1 VPIAIQ
7 GGAEGLLFGATLAAI
22 AVGFTL
28 TFGVLDLANFAHGD
42 FVTIGMYF
50 AWWSFV
56 HFHVN
61 PLLAALLVIPLGFV
75 FGTALFFSGI
85 ERVQRS
91 SRILQMVLTLGVLMI
106 VENSLLLVFSGNYQ
120 VVYLPIASQ
129 HFRLIGLGLGVADVV
144 NALLALG
151 AVGVIWLF
159 LHRTAFGR
167 VIRACAQ
174 SDLGTRLV
182 QLPVRRA
189 QIVALSLSLSLA
201 MFAGCLLIQ
210 VQPVAPFV
218 GLDFTLIAF
227 LVAVVGGLGDIPGA
241 VVGSLFYGLISG
253 VLSALMNPSVAA
265 IVALG
270 TLIFVLAIA
279 PEGLTSLLRFARTRV
294 VR

>member
-50 AWWSFV
+50 GWGLFV
-56 HFHVN
+56 QLHVN
-61 PLLAALLVIPLGFV
+61 PLLAAALVVPLGFV
-75 FGTALFFSGI
+75 FGTVLFFAGI

-91 SRILQMVLTLGVLMI
+91 SRILQMVLTLGILLV
-106 VENSLLLVFSGNYQ
+106 VENVLLLVFSGNYQ
-120 VVYLPIASQ
+120 VVYLPIATQ
-129 HFRLIGLGLGVADVV
+129 HFRLLGLGIGVAAAV
-144 NALLALG
+144 NGLMALG
-151 AVGVIWLF
+151 AVALVWLF

-174 SDLGTRLV
+174 SELGTRLV
-182 QLPVRRA
+182 HLPVRKA

-210 VQPVAPFV
+210 VQPVAPFA
-218 GLDFTLIAF
+218 GLDFTLVAF

-241 VVGSLFYGLISG
+241 VIGSLFYGVISG
-253 VLSALMNPSVAA
+253 VLSSVMNPSVAA

-270 TLIFVLAIA
+270 MLILVLAIA
-279 PEGLTSLLRFARTRV
+279 PEGLPSLLRFARSNVAR
-294 VR
+294 

>member
-7 GGAEGLLFGATLAAI
+7 GGVEGLLFGATLAAI

-50 AWWSFV
+50 AWWLFV
-56 HFHVN
+56 HFNVN
-61 PLLAALLVIPLGFV
+61 PLLAALLVVPLGFA
-75 FGTALFFSGI
+75 FGIVLFFTGI

-91 SRILQMVLTLGVLMI
+91 SRILQMVLTLGILLI
-106 VENSLLLVFSGNYQ
+106 IENFLLLVFSGNYQ
-120 VVYLPIASQ
+120 VVYLPFATE
-129 HFRLIGLGLGVADVV
+129 HFRLLGLGLGVAAVV
-144 NALLALG
+144 NALLALA
-151 AVGVIWLF
+151 AVALVWLF
-159 LHRTAFGR
+159 LQRTAFGR

-182 QLPVRRA
+182 QLPVRKA

-210 VQPVAPFV
+210 VQPVAPFA

-227 LVAVVGGLGDIPGA
+227 LVAVVGGLGDISGA
-241 VVGSLFYGLISG
+241 VIGSLFYGAISG

-270 TLIFVLAIA
+270 TLILVLAIA
-279 PEGLTSLLRFARTRV
+279 PGGLPSLLRFARTSVAR
-294 VR
+294 